1 MLILI
6 LQLIFGFN
14 VLIGQGD
21 FKMDDQENPTK
32 KFLQNI
38 AEVESSGGQ
47 NFNHAEMKAG
57 IHAGDRAIGRYGLMP
72 NTVGEVLNRM
82 RIKGTLTPELQELQQ
97 MDGATLKDVL
107 EQNPDI
113 EDKIAET
120 LADRV
125 LSRQQDEEK
134 AAYSWNQGHNLR
146 PEQIDQVPY
155 KDSDYVRKYN
165 SYKKIREP
173 K

>member
-1 MLILI
+1 MFL
-6 LQLIFGFN
+6 LQLFFGFN
-14 VLIGQGD
+14 LLIGN
-21 FKMDDQENPTK
+21 FKMNDQENPVK
-32 KFLQNI
+32 KFLKNI

-47 NFNHAEMKAG
+47 NFDHAEIKSG

-72 NTVGEVLNRM
+72 KTVGEVLNRM
-82 RIKGTLTPELQELQQ
+82 RIQGTLTPELDQLNQL
-97 MDGATLKDVL
+97 DGPTLKDVL
-107 EQNPDI
+107 EQNPQL
-113 EDKIAET
+113 EDQIAET

-134 AAYSWNQGHNLR
+134 AAYSWNQGHNLSPDR
-146 PEQIDQVPY
+146 ISTLPY
-155 KDSDYVRKYN
+155 KESDYVRKYN